1 MTLWDPGYTCDDNRL
16 RGLSYTMTDVF
27 LLCFDVSQRSSFDRV
42 ETYWV
47 PDLRQLQHNTP
58 IILVALKTDLR
69 RGDGDNISFEEGKSM
84 AEKMGAVD
92 YIEVSSLEN
101 TGVSEL
107 FAEAE
112 KNAVLYN
119 PGRN

>member
-1 MTLWDPGYTCDDNRL
+1 MTLWDPDYTCDDNRL
-16 RGLSYTMTDVF
+16 RGLSYTMTNVF

-69 RGDGDNISFEEGKSM
+69 RGDGDSISFEEGKSM